1 MGERI
6 QTGLFVVLLLAHL
19 ALVSQSS
26 SSRGSRFE
34 SYALAVFGPL
44 VGAVDS
50 TVDRTSRAASD
61 LRLASDLR
69 SDNARLRDESEAL
82 RREVVR
88 LQGVEE
94 ELERL
99 SRLAGYSR
107 LATGDNF
114 VADVVYVDPDSWL
127 RTLLL
132 HTGPERS
139 EMNQPVVTDRG
150 LVGRILV
157 SSGSYAKVLLLTD
170 RSAAASAMIQR
181 TRRKGIIRGA
191 GDHLRLENIPALSD
205 VQVGDL
211 VVTAGLDGVFPRGL
225 PIGHVTT
232 VHAGGSQAGAAAND
246 AAPPTGTGGQASS
259 IGGSLFLRIRVAPAA
274 DLGLLDQVYVLT
286 RSPLPEEIKQDLL
299 TEEPGREGN
308 P

>member
-6 QTGLFVVLLLAHL
+6 QTGIFVVLLLAHL
-19 ALVSQSS
+19 ALVSQGSS
-26 SSRGSRFE
+26 AEGSRFE
-34 SYALAVFGPL
+34 SYALAFFGPL

-61 LRLASDLR
+61 LRLAGDLR
-69 SDNARLRDESEAL
+69 RDNAVLREEVETL

-127 RTLLL
+127 RTLVL
-132 HTGPERS
+132 HTGPERA
-139 EMNQPVVTDRG
+139 EANQPVVTDRG

-170 RSAAASAMIQR
+170 RSAAASAMVQR
-181 TRRKGIIRGA
+181 TRRKGIVRGA

-205 VQVGDL
+205 VVVGDL

-225 PIGHVTT
+225 PIGRVTSVRDSPSEDST
-232 VHAGGSQAGAAAND
+232 A
-246 AAPPTGTGGQASS
+246 
-259 IGGSLFLRIRVAPAA
+259 GGSLFRRITVAPAA

-286 RSPLPEEIKQDLL
+286 RSPLPEEVKEDLL
-299 TEEPGREGN
+299 SDDTARRPGNGPGGPEPK

>member
-6 QTGLFVVLLLAHL
+6 QTGFFVLLLLAHL
-19 ALVSQSS
+19 ALLSQGSS
-26 SSRGSRFE
+26 AKGSRFE
-34 SYALAVFGPL
+34 GYLLAVFGPL

-61 LRLASDLR
+61 LRFASDLR
-69 SDNARLRDESEAL
+69 RDNAALREEVEVL

-127 RTLLL
+127 RTLVL
-132 HTGPERS
+132 HTGPERA
-139 EMNQPVVTDRG
+139 ETNQPVVVDRG

-181 TRRKGIIRGA
+181 TRRKGIVRGA

-205 VQVGDL
+205 VRVGDL

-225 PIGHVTT
+225 PIGRVTS
-232 VHAGGSQAGAAAND
+232 VQSSQFDD
-246 AAPPTGTGGQASS
+246 APAD
-259 IGGSLFLRIRVAPAA
+259 SLFRRITVAPAA

-286 RSPLPEEIKQDLL
+286 RSPLPEEVKQDLATDRL
-299 TEEPGREGN
+299 EQETEDPS
-308 P
+308 

>member
-1 MGERI
+1 MLGERI
-6 QTGLFVVLLLAHL
+6 QTGVLLILLLVHL
-19 ALVSQSS
+19 ALVSQGSGS
-26 SSRGSRFE
+26 QGSRFE
-34 SYALAVFGPL
+34 SWALAVFGPL
-44 VGAVDS
+44 IGAVDS

-61 LRLASDLR
+61 IRLASDLR
-69 SDNARLRDESEAL
+69 RDNADLRSEVETL

-127 RTLLL
+127 RTLVL
-132 HTGPERS
+132 HTGPQRAET
-139 EMNQPVVTDRG
+139 NQPVVTDRG

-157 SSGSYAKVLLLTD
+157 ASGSYAKVLLLTD

-181 TRRKGIIRGA
+181 TRRKGIVRGA
-191 GDHLRLENIPALSD
+191 GDHLRLENIPALAD
-205 VQVGDL
+205 VRVGDL

-225 PIGHVTT
+225 PIGEVLT
-232 VHAGGSQAGAAAND
+232 VQSSAGDSIAGGN
-246 AAPPTGTGGQASS
+246 SS
-259 IGGSLFLRIRVAPAA
+259 AGGSLFQSITLTPTA

-286 RSPLPEEIKQDLL
+286 RAPLPEEVKDDLVDD
-299 TEEPGREGN
+299 EPGERRR
-308 P
+308 